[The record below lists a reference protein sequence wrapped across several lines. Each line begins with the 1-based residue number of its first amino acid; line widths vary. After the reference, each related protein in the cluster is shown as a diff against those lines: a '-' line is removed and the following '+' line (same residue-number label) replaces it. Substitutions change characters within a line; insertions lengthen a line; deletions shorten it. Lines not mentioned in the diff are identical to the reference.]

1 MHLEKSKR
9 IVIIEFEKLFLI
21 KLSKISLFNKNCF
34 VNKVVSKNN
43 F

>member
-21 KLSKISLFNKNCF
+21 KLSKKYFLNEFFSLIKIGL
-34 VNKVVSKNN
+34 KV
-43 F
+43 FF